1 MGKKMIKRADGS
13 YSQRGFWDN
22 IRANIGSGKKPT
34 KKMLEQEAEIKAEE
48 NKMGGKRSKFGMLSV
63 EAGID
68 NNPNSTQADRIAGAT
83 SKKKMMGGSK
93 AKTKMMKSGG
103 KKMSYMKKG
112 GKKKQSKMMYE
123 KGGFLSEP
131 SVFDLDR
138 D

>member
-1 MGKKMIKRADGS
+1 MGNKMIKRADGS

-34 KKMLEQEAEIKAEE
+34 KKMLEQEAEIKAKE

-68 NNPNSTQADRIAGAT
+68 NNPNPTQADRIAGAT
-83 SKKKMMGGSK
+83 NKKGKGGMKYKPGGKRKKKMQPK
-93 AKTKMMKSGG
+93 A
-103 KKMSYMKKG
+103 
-112 GKKKQSKMMYE
+112 MYE

-131 SVFDLDR
+131 SVFDLDN